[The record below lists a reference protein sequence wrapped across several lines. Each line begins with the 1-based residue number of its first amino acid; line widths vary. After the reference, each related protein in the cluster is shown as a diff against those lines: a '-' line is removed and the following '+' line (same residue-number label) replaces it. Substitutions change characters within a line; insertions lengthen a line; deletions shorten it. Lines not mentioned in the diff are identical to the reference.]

1 MPEKPEMSIL
11 LCMRFFQEVDL
22 RIAASVESW
31 VVGAIAALIL
41 LHKIHHI
48 TNRISH
54 LINEAFG

>member
-1 MPEKPEMSIL
+1 MSIL

-41 LHKIHHI
+41 LHEIHHI

-54 LINEAFG
+54 LINEALG